1 MTQQIQINKGII
13 SIKLDGLEPVA
24 IERYRASIHQLM
36 IRGVF
41 EIKNGKVILHFDS
54 NKELRQIDVHFTP
67 WRK

>member
-1 MTQQIQINKGII
+1 MNDIQITKGVI
-13 SIKLDGLEPVA
+13 SIKLDGLEPVD

-36 IRGVF
+36 VRGVF

-54 NKELRQIDVHFTP
+54 NKELRQIDVQFTP